1 MTDAQ
6 QTSEMS
12 HRWWSKR
19 ATLLCVVT
27 ILCAYFSTSRS
38 YRFSDSLTFLDAT
51 ICTDEGLLSLQIPL
65 VLRSPIHQPSTQWIT
80 YVRGKN
86 MWDAPGCGGKAT
98 LRYWMSIL
106 DQTRC
111 EGAMWGGFGYWKGD
125 WQSSSRPGPFVVAF
139 APIWIAIVVI
149 SIFLAMLWS
158 RRLRIRL
165 LTMFITTAAVALLL
179 AVLNLCAAQ

>member
-1 MTDAQ
+1 
-6 QTSEMS
+6 
-12 HRWWSKR
+12 
-19 ATLLCVVT
+19 
-27 ILCAYFSTSRS
+27 
-38 YRFSDSLTFLDAT
+38 
-51 ICTDEGLLSLQIPL
+51 
-65 VLRSPIHQPSTQWIT
+65 
-80 YVRGKN
+80 
-86 MWDAPGCGGKAT
+86 
-98 LRYWMSIL
+98 MSIL

-111 EGAMWGGFGYWKGD
+111 EGAMWGGFGYWKGA
-125 WQSSSRPGPFVVAF
+125 WQSNSRPGPFVVAV